1 MKSKKLGWNLD
12 NSYSRLSDIF
22 YRLVEVN
29 PVSSPKLRL
38 LNESLSWELGLDP
51 DELKKE
57 ENIEI
62 LAGNRKAEGMSLLA
76 QAYGGHQFGHFTML
90 GDGRALLLGEQI
102 RPDGSRV
109 DIQLKGSG
117 RTPYSRGG
125 DGRAALGPMLREY
138 LISEAM
144 HYLGIP
150 SSRSLALV
158 ETGDKVYREKPL
170 KGAILTRVSASH
182 IRFGT
187 FQYASAWGS
196 LDDLKELSDYSIER
210 HFGEIQNDANP
221 YLSLLERVIDLQAS
235 LIARWKLVGFIHG
248 VMNTDNMTI
257 SGETIDYGPCAFM
270 DIYDPATVFSSID
283 RQGRYSYGNQ
293 SSIGEWNLTRFAETL
308 LPLLD
313 EDRDRAIEIA
323 KEALNR
329 FEPLCRSYW
338 LSGMRRKLGL
348 IEAREDDLDLIDE
361 LLTIMKEKTADYT
374 NVFVALSL
382 DEFDLLELF
391 DSKDFKAWHGRWKD
405 RTQSQDLSMDKIKS
419 IMKENN
425 PYIIPRNYKVEE
437 VLEAAVDGD
446 YGPFNDFLKELKNPY
461 GYEKS
466 QEKYAKLPPKSNKA
480 YRTFCGT

>member
-1 MKSKKLGWNLD
+1 MTSKKLGWNLD
-12 NSYSRLSDIF
+12 NSYSRLPDIF
-22 YRLVEVN
+22 YKLVEAN
-29 PVSSPKLRL
+29 PVSSPKLTL
-38 LNESLSWELGLDP
+38 LNESLAWELGLDP
-51 DELKKE
+51 GELKKE

-62 LAGNRKAEGMSLLA
+62 LAGNKAPEGSSLLA

-90 GDGRALLLGEQI
+90 GDGRAVLLGEQI
-102 RPDGSRV
+102 RPDEKRV

-117 RTPYSRGG
+117 RTPFSRGG

-150 SSRSLALV
+150 SSRSLAVV

-170 KGAILTRVSASH
+170 KGAILTRISSSH

-187 FQYASAWGS
+187 FQYAAAWGS
-196 LDDLKELSDYSIER
+196 IDDLKELADYSIER
-210 HFGEIQNDANP
+210 HFKEIEHDSNP
-221 YLSLLERVIDLQAS
+221 YLSLLEKVIDVQAS

-270 DIYDPATVFSSID
+270 DIYDPKTVFSSID

-313 EDRDRAIEIA
+313 EDRDKAIEIA
-323 KEALNR
+323 KEVLNK
-329 FEPLCRSYW
+329 FAPLYRSYW
-338 LSGMRRKLGL
+338 LNGMRKKLGL

-374 NVFVALSL
+374 SVFVALSL
-382 DEFDLLELF
+382 DKFEELDLFESEEFKTWYD
-391 DSKDFKAWHGRWKD
+391 KWID
-405 RTQSQDLSMDKIKS
+405 RIKSQDISVDEIRK

-446 YGPFNDFLKELKNPY
+446 YSPFNDFLNELKNPY

-466 QEKYAKLPPKSNKA
+466 QEKYAKLPAKSNRP